1 MRGWGVGLSRPLRRA
16 LPWALAALLVA
27 GVGLPVVAASSGH
40 LPAGPEIG
48 YGVSVTPAVAHVNV
62 TVVMTDA
69 PAYLPSAIT
78 VNTSTVL
85 TVHLVN
91 QGNLTHTFTVSKVP
105 GADALPSNS
114 TPQEVDQ
121 FFLKN
126 GFQANLSLAPGA
138 SASVNL
144 TFGVNSALDVFQFVS
159 VIPYQFQAG
168 MAGTISVSG
177 GPPSVLLED
186 NTSDSLQFLPNTLVV
201 NVTHYPVV
209 VGVYVS
215 NLGSFSH
222 TFTVSP
228 FSNYSLS
235 PANFT
240 SFFLSH
246 PPLIDA
252 PVPSGAGSAVW
263 ANFTIAHAG
272 VYQYIC
278 TIPGHFASG
287 MYGFVYANVVP
298 PPPPAPPST
307 AIVQGWVLVGAGLLL
322 VVALLVGLSAAY
334 VGRLPPKPGEPP
346 HE

>member
-1 MRGWGVGLSRPLRRA
+1 MRGEGRWGRPLRRA
-16 LPWALAALLVA
+16 LPWAVAALLVA
-27 GVGLPVVAASSGH
+27 GIGLPMVAASSGS
-40 LPAGPEIG
+40 LRAGPEIG
-48 YGVSVTPAVAHVNV
+48 YGVAVTPPMAHVNV
-62 TVVMTDA
+62 TVAMTDA

-78 VNTSTVL
+78 VNTSTIL

-91 QGNLTHTFTVSKVP
+91 QGNLTHTFTVSNVS
-105 GADALPSNS
+105 GADALPANS
-114 TPQEVDQ
+114 TPQQVDR
-121 FFLKN
+121 FFNQN
-126 GFQANLSLAPGA
+126 GSRANVSLAPGA
-138 SASVNL
+138 TATVNL
-144 TFGVNSALDVFQFVS
+144 SFGVDSALDVFQFVS

-186 NTSDSLQFLPNTLVV
+186 NTSDALQFLPNTLVV

-209 VGVYVS
+209 VGVDVS

-222 TFTVSP
+222 TFTVSA
-228 FSNYSLS
+228 FSNFSLS

-240 SFFLSH
+240 SFFQSH
-246 PPLIDA
+246 PPLVDA
-252 PVPSGAGSAVW
+252 PVPSGAGSSVW

-278 TIPGHFASG
+278 TVPGHFASG
-287 MYGFVYANVVP
+287 MYGFVYANVAP
-298 PPPPAPPST
+298 PPPPVPPST

-334 VGRLPPKPGEPP
+334 VGRLPPKPVELP